1 MVINCR
7 VHRSNNEDELEA
19 TMNLS
24 GFVLNCVISEAG
36 FEKGKEEERLA
47 GLICQLWLRVA
58 QRSPGC
64 ALELSGHGGRAG
76 AAACGV
82 ADLQTFA

>member
-1 MVINCR
+1 
-7 VHRSNNEDELEA
+7 
-19 TMNLS
+19 MNLS
-24 GFVLNCVISEAG
+24 GFDPNCVISEAG

-82 ADLQTFA
+82 ADLRTFAGLAVVCVAHPAV